1 MYDEPKTNVDS
12 EMAAINA
19 ALDEIRTQVKGRD
32 IPVTPETDY
41 AEDKVYKRRGRIKT
55 EGLTPS
61 DIVNR
66 RETNRKLEKER
77 KKAERD
83 AELAKMPPKQMAN
96 AIRSEA
102 AAEKERIRQIEE
114 KAKAKEEVQSIEL
127 LASAPKWQ
135 KKAGRRYKDERMS
148 HVDMIRFHWPEI
160 LKAARNGY
168 TFEEISASINIDR
181 TAFHRYLRHYPEKKV
196 ELIRSKYQLRDEM
209 LAVVVRA
216 ARGGNWLPAMTLLER
231 LFPQSFA
238 RPEIKLQMYDRMIN
252 SAETIEQRIGGK
264 TMTEIKEEIE
274 IQFKDKIDE
283 RRISGNAGHGSVEH
297 RSIESNAYVNG
308 SGSTEEEDS

>member
-1 MYDEPKTNVDS
+1 MYDEPKFHVDA
-12 EMAAINA
+12 EMAEINA
-19 ALDEIRTQVKGRD
+19 ALDKSKGRD
-32 IPVTPETDY
+32 LPVTPETNY
-41 AEDKVYKRRGRIKT
+41 AEDKVPKRRGRIKN

-66 RETNRKLEKER
+66 RETNRAAQKER
-77 KKAERD
+77 KRQERD
-83 AELAKMPPKQMAN
+83 AALAKMPPKQMSN

-114 KAKAKEEVQSIEL
+114 KARAKEEIQSIEL

-135 KKAGRRYKDERMS
+135 KKAGRRYKDERLS
-148 HVDMIRFHWPEI
+148 HVDMIRHHWPEI

-181 TAFHRYLRHYPEKKV
+181 TAFHRYLRNYPDKKV

-209 LAVVVRA
+209 LGVVVKA

-264 TMTEIKEEIE
+264 TMSEIKDEIE

-283 RRISGNAGHGSVEH
+283 RRISGNAGSGSIEH